1 MISLLSQLIVRQ
13 SRLEL
18 LVIKDSRMKKIS
30 FKAQMGAQ
38 KFYSWKQGWL
48 KQ

>member
-1 MISLLSQLIVRQ
+1 
-13 SRLEL
+13 
-18 LVIKDSRMKKIS
+18 MKKIS

-38 KFYSWKQGWL
+38 NFYSWKQGWL